1 MQQEVRNLIQ
11 HLFELEH
18 TTLRI
23 TLDTFEKKWGSPHLT
38 QTAIDEIF
46 EGLWARQEHFEQ
58 RILAILKRALHDE
71 K

>member
-11 HLFELEH
+11 HLFKIEQATLH
-18 TTLRI
+18 TTL
-23 TLDTFEKKWGSPHLT
+23 TAFEKTWGPPHLT
-38 QTAIDEIF
+38 QTTINEIF

-58 RILAILKRALHDE
+58 RIMALLKRALHDE